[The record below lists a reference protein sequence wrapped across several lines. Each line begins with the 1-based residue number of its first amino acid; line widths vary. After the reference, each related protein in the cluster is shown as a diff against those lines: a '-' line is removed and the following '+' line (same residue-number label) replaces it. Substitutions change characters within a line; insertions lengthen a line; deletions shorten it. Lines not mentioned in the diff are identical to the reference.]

1 MFAGL
6 TLGKAAAA
14 IGIKGF
20 AALGALI
27 MAGVF
32 WIGWTSA
39 ANDRDKARSELAH
52 EEARHAVTRQSVGF
66 LTLEIDRF
74 MAAAKAR
81 EAEFNAA
88 KVEAERDKARL
99 AAKAKASDAKIARLL
114 AIPAGTCPAPAD
126 LLEELEGL

>member
-6 TLGKAAAA
+6 TLGKAASA

-20 AALGALI
+20 AALGAML

-52 EEARHAVTRQSVGF
+52 EEARHAATRQSVGI
-66 LTLEIDRF
+66 LTLQIDRI
-74 MAAAKAR
+74 MVEAKAR
-81 EAEFNAA
+81 EAEFNANKA
-88 KVEAERDKARL
+88 QAERDKARL
-99 AAKAKASDAKIARLL
+99 AEKAKASDARIARLL
-114 AIPAGTCPAPAD
+114 ALPAGSCPAPAD